1 MSVRVV
7 AALTAGFL
15 ALAACSAEEP
25 KQEQKAGTI
34 RIFAQQNADQ
44 HLSNSPF
51 TKHVQQKLGVTLTFE
66 TTTWDSAAAKEKRQ
80 ISLASGDLPDVYM
93 LIPWVDAFSP
103 AELIRM
109 GKQGVLVPLNDLID
123 KYAPNVKKTLESTPD
138 FKRLATAPDG
148 KIYGLPQWNDCF
160 HCSYPS
166 KFWMN
171 SAWLKKLGLKQ
182 PTTPDEL
189 REVLKAFKAKD
200 PNGNGKA
207 DEIPLSASTANPL
220 LPYLMDA
227 FVYDPQATGAY
238 GSTLAVNA
246 GKVQLQAVQPGW
258 REGLRYIAGLY
269 KDGLIDQAAF
279 TQNGDALKAKGDKA
293 GASIIGSATVHHPAQ
308 LVTLG
313 QKDGRD
319 KDYDAVAPLTG
330 PSGAQY
336 ATYILPSLPG
346 ASFVITSKASEATQI
361 AAIKLLD
368 YLFTDEGHV
377 LGQVGEEGKDWAK
390 AGPGDVALDE
400 SLKPSFKTLTQP
412 EDAPKREGAWGPM
425 AEYDNTKEFR
435 NARVASTDIY
445 DQAGYERRLFKATE
459 LYAGKE
465 PKDQIFPIWHTKIAP
480 EEAGELATL
489 QTNIDNYVNQ
499 SSLQFVTGQKNIDD
513 DSAWQAYLDGLNGL
527 GLTRYLQIQQKAHD
541 AL

>member
-44 HLSNSPF
+44 HLSKSPF
-51 TKHVQQKLGVTLTFE
+51 TKRLQQKLGVTLTFE
-66 TTTWDSAAAKEKRQ
+66 TTTWDSASAKEKRQ
-80 ISLASGDLPDVYM
+80 ISLASGDLPDVYV
-93 LIPWVDAFSP
+93 LIPWVDGFTQS
-103 AELIRM
+103 ELIRL
-109 GKQGVLVPLNDLID
+109 GKQGVVVPLNDLID
-123 KYAPNVKKTLESTPD
+123 KHAPNVKKTLDSIPD

-148 KIYGLPQWNDCF
+148 KIYGMPQWNDCF
-160 HCSYPS
+160 HCSYAA
-166 KFWMN
+166 KLWMN

-189 REVLKAFKAKD
+189 REVLQAFKTKD

-207 DEIPLSASTANPL
+207 DEIPMSASTANPL
-220 LPYLMDA
+220 LPYLMNA
-227 FVYDPQATGAY
+227 FIYDPQGSPDY

-246 GKVQLQAVQPGW
+246 GKVQLQPMQPGW

-279 TQNGDALKAKGDKA
+279 TQNGDAMKAKGDKA
-293 GASIIGSATVHHPAQ
+293 GASIVGSATVMHPAQ
-308 LVTLG
+308 LVTIG
-313 QKDGRD
+313 QKDRRD
-319 KDYDAVAPLTG
+319 RDYDAVAPLTG
-330 PSGAQY
+330 PSGTQY
-336 ATYILPSLPG
+336 ATYTLPSLPG
-346 ASFVITSKASEATQI
+346 GTFVLTSKASEATQI
-361 AAIKLLD
+361 AAIKMLD
-368 YLFTDEGHV
+368 YIFTEEGHRY
-377 LGQVGEEGKDWAK
+377 GEFGEEGVGWEK

-412 EDAPKREGAWGPM
+412 EGVEGGWGP
-425 AEYDNTKEFR
+425 AAQYNSTKEFR
-435 NARVASTDIY
+435 NAQVASTHIY

-465 PKDQIFPIWHTKIAP
+465 PKDQIFPVWHIKIAP
-480 EEAGELATL
+480 EQAGELATL

-499 SSLQFVTGQKNIDD
+499 SSLQFVTGQKNINDD
-513 DSAWQAYLDGLNGL
+513 AAWQAFLDGLNGL
-527 GLTRYLQIQQKAHD
+527 GVTRYLQIQQKAYD